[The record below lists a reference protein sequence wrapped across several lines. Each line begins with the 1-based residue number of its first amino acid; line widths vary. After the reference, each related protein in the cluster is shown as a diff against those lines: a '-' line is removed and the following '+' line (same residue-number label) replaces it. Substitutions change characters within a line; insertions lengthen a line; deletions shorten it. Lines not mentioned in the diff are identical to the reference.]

1 MEENDFNR
9 MQNDDNNW
17 KWGLLYFN
25 PDDPRILVPKRN
37 QYLGLTLN
45 FGNRRTGLYLLLCG
59 LAISLVYKIME
70 LIQRH

>member
-9 MQNDDNNW
+9 MQNDPNNW

-45 FGNRRTGLYLLLCG
+45 FGNRRTGPYLLLCG